1 MKKFLALLVLSTALF
16 ANNIIIKS
24 SEYSVN
30 ETIENIKNIV
40 TAKGLTVFSVI
51 DHKANAK
58 GVELVL
64 NESKLIIFGN
74 PKLGTLLMQEEA
86 LVGLDLPLRILVY
99 KDQDSAVKM
108 AYREGTWI
116 KENHSIEKDILIKK
130 VNQGMDKISD
140 KAGVKVHK

>member
-1 MKKFLALLVLSTALF
+1 MKKFLALLALGSALF

-30 ETIENIKNIV
+30 ETVENIKNIV
-40 TAKGLTVFSVI
+40 KAKGLTVFSVI
-51 DHKANAK
+51 DHKGNAK
-58 GVELVL
+58 GVEMVL

-116 KENHSIEKDILIKK
+116 KETHSIEKDMLIKK
-130 VNQGMDKISD
+130 VNQGMEKISD